1 MLKTDII
8 AYYTNA
14 KGERVNITEILSEV
28 KQIDGNRGIC
38 YTRLLNDGQ
47 IIYEWIS
54 FEKWQVAK
62 NWRSGYQVDG
72 FPQLTYIREVYF
84 SPSPWPGIISTTC

>member
-8 AYYTNA
+8 AYYTNS
-14 KGERVNITEILSEV
+14 KGERVNITEILDEV
-28 KQIDGNRGIC
+28 KQIDDNRDIF
-38 YTRLLNDGQ
+38 YTRLLDDGQ

-72 FPQLTYIREVYF
+72 FPQLTYI
-84 SPSPWPGIISTTC
+84 